1 MWNSHRNICHY
12 LVTVI
17 LIWCNYLE
25 SFFTFTINSLELSA
39 AIIISVVV
47 VGGKIVVI
55 VEFPLVISK
64 VDSATS
70 CVLKVE
76 ICKTELFLIVY
87 SSPEP
92 TTPLIYSGQNLS
104 LFVAVVVPCRRKN
117 SYFFSRTHKAIL
129 FKHGTKHPWWR
140 TFIFD
145 QLKGKFFFKVGI
157 NMK

>member
-1 MWNSHRNICHY
+1 M
-12 LVTVI
+12 V
-17 LIWCNYLE
+17 
-25 SFFTFTINSLELSA
+25 FFFLTLTINSLELSA

-70 CVLKVE
+70 CMLNVE

-92 TTPLIYSGQNLS
+92 TTPLIYFGQNLS
-104 LFVAVVVPCRRKN
+104 FFVAVVVPCRRKN